1 MDLASRTSTSG
12 PDMIKEAHPLLAR
25 AADLTEHVTWGDKQA
40 QRLPRAIDV
49 HVRERGMG
57 L

>member
-1 MDLASRTSTSG
+1 
-12 PDMIKEAHPLLAR
+12 MIKEAHPLLAR

-40 QRLPRAIDV
+40 PRLPRAIDD

>member
-1 MDLASRTSTSG
+1 
-12 PDMIKEAHPLLAR
+12 MIKEAHPLLAR

-40 QRLPRAIDV
+40 QRLPRAIDE
-49 HVRERGMG
+49 HARERGMG